1 MDILKIVG
9 IGIVAA
15 VLVTTLKDER
25 PEMAMLVGL
34 AAGLAIFFMVLTD
47 ISNII
52 EYFTTFADKYGIDM
66 QYIAITLKVI
76 GIAYIAEFAIQACK
90 DAGQSGIGSKIEL
103 GAKVAI
109 VSIALPIMSGVMSL
123 VLKILG

>member
-1 MDILKIVG
+1 MEIFKIIG
-9 IGIVAA
+9 IGIVATI
-15 VLVTTLKDER
+15 LVITLKDER
-25 PEMAMLVGL
+25 PELAMLLGL
-34 AAGLAIFFMVLTD
+34 VAGLIILMMVLTD

-52 EYFTTFADKYGIDM
+52 DYFITFADKYGINIE
-66 QYIAITLKVI
+66 YVSIVLKVI

-109 VSIALPIMSGVMSL
+109 VSIALPVMSGVMNL
-123 VLKILG
+123 ILKIIS